1 MIPNTPSLCNNIM
14 SRASLNIKDAHSQ
27 KYKRKIKIDIDPVET
42 SETSNSKSTTSDD
55 DI

>member
-14 SRASLNIKDAHSQ
+14 SKASLDIKDAHCQ
-27 KYKRKIKIDIDPVET
+27 KYKIKIKINIDPVEA
-42 SETSNSKSTTSDD
+42 SETSNSKSTTSGD